1 MKTISIVIPSF
12 NEDKFILD
20 LIKKIRDIDLNKL
33 NFEAEIIVVDDGST
47 DNTRLIMENLEGIKY
62 FYQENQ
68 GKGAAVQ
75 LGIKEATGDYI
86 LVQDADLE
94 YSPADYLPMLEVIQ
108 SMKFIDNIAVY
119 GSRTMVKVGSRKFIR
134 PYPLKN
140 QSLSPWIMNQL
151 LTLMVIVFYGRYIT
165 DTLTGYK
172 VYPTSFFKGIE
183 VHSKGFEADHEI
195 TAKLI
200 KKNYRIIEVPIS
212 YEPRSKAEGKKIN
225 FFDGIKAIVTLITYR
240 LKNG

>member
-1 MKTISIVIPSF
+1 
-12 NEDKFILD
+12 
-20 LIKKIRDIDLNKL
+20 
-33 NFEAEIIVVDDGST
+33 
-47 DNTRLIMENLEGIKY
+47 
-62 FYQENQ
+62 
-68 GKGAAVQ
+68 
-75 LGIKEATGDYI
+75 
-86 LVQDADLE
+86 
-94 YSPADYLPMLEVIQ
+94 
-108 SMKFIDNIAVY
+108 
-119 GSRTMVKVGSRKFIR
+119 
-134 PYPLKN
+134 
-140 QSLSPWIMNQL
+140 
-151 LTLMVIVFYGRYIT
+151 MVIVFYGRYIT